1 MSTLKN
7 GVLWSRDKSVEMEID
22 NGLMTHPYRVGK
34 DFKDFISILIV
45 MKIKEN
51 VLIVKKKRYN

>member
-22 NGLMTHPYRVGK
+22 NGLVTHPYRVG
-34 DFKDFISILIV
+34 KDFISILIV